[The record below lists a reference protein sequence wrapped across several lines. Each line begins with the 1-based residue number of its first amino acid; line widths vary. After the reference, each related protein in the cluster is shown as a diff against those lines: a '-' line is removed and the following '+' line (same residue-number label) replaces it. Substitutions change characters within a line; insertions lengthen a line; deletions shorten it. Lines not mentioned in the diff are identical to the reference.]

1 MELQDYLRIVRHY
14 WRSFLSTALL
24 CISLAAGFTLLQSPT
39 YTASSSI
46 FLSVEGGGTA
56 GELSQGASYAERQVK
71 SYVNVATT
79 AMVLQPVI
87 DDLGLELTPAQLAKR
102 MTVSS
107 PTATSVIDIAV
118 NDGDPE
124 LATRIANAVAASLQ
138 QAVVEL
144 TPEGPD
150 GTGMVAASVIDPAVV
165 PSTPTS
171 PRPAN
176 NLALGALLGMLLGF
190 GQALLRSLLD
200 TRLRSAEDIAQLTDA
215 PVLAS
220 IGHTEPYGERAAD
233 PNGAQWA
240 HAEAYRRLRTN
251 VGFVGLG
258 GERRPSM
265 VVTSSLANEG
275 KTETVVNLARVL
287 SKAGDSVLLID
298 ADLRRPSV
306 AKRMKLDSELGLSDV
321 LTGRGS
327 LEDLTIDVDSHFAVL
342 PAGTVPPNPSELLG
356 SEAMAHL
363 LATVERQYDYILFDT
378 PPLLPVT
385 DAVVLAAQTGGA
397 IVVARSGVV
406 RRPQLETALGLLEA
420 GSVTLLGLVLNDV
433 PATRAGGYGGY
444 GAYYHSHKA
453 AKTPDET
460 PSRVENPPKS
470 GSLTST
476 NAPVSVEDGTDTPA
490 RGIPSVPAA
499 PRPRRTPPGPE
510 RE

>member
-14 WRSFLSTALL
+14 WRSFLGTVFA
-24 CISLAAGFTLLQSPT
+24 CIIMAAGFTLLQSPT

-46 FLSVEGGGTA
+46 FLSVEGGGSA
-56 GELSQGASYAERQVK
+56 GELSQGASYAERQVQ

-79 AMVLQPVI
+79 SMVLQPVI
-87 DDLGLELTPAQLAKR
+87 DELGLDVTPIQLAKR

-124 LATRIANAVAASLQ
+124 LATKIANGVAASLQ

-144 TPEGPD
+144 TPDGPD

-200 TRLRSAEDIAQLTDA
+200 TRLRSTEDLAELTDA

-220 IGHTEPYGERAAD
+220 IGHTEPYGER
-233 PNGAQWA
+233 GAQSDGLQWA

-265 VVTSSLANEG
+265 VVTSALVSEG

-287 SKAGDSVLLID
+287 AKAGDSVLLID

-306 AKRMKLDSELGLSDV
+306 AKRMKLDSQLGLSDV
-321 LTGRGS
+321 LSGRGS
-327 LEDLTIDVDSHFAVL
+327 LKDLTIEFDTNLSVL

-363 LATVERQYDYILFDT
+363 LATVERQYDYILFDA

-406 RRPQLETALGLLEA
+406 RRPQLEAALDLLNA
-420 GSVTLLGLVLNDV
+420 GAVTLLGLVLNDV
-433 PATRAGGYGGY
+433 PTSRTGGYGGY
-444 GAYYHSHKA
+444 GAYYTSREVASAPVA
-453 AKTPDET
+453 APASVVET
-460 PSRVENPPKS
+460 PAVS
-470 GSLTST
+470 GSSLIWGK
-476 NAPVSVEDGTDTPA
+476 APEFPEDITDTPP
-490 RGIPSVPAA
+490 RGIPPVRALPPAGA
-499 PRPRRTPPGPE
+499 FSSQG
-510 RE
+510 

>member
-87 DDLGLELTPAQLAKR
+87 DDLGLELTPAQLAQR

-200 TRLRSAEDIAQLTDA
+200 TRLRSAEDIAELTDA

-220 IGHTEPYGERAAD
+220 IGHVDTTAGRVVD
-233 PNGAQWA
+233 PDGHHWA
-240 HAEAYRRLRTN
+240 HGEAYRRLRTN

-265 VVTSSLANEG
+265 VVTSSVASEG

-287 SKAGDSVLLID
+287 ARAGDSVLLID

-306 AKRMKLDSELGLSDV
+306 AARMGLDSQLGLSDV

-327 LEDLTIDVDSHFAVL
+327 LQDLTIELDSHLSVL

-363 LATVERQYDYILFDT
+363 LATVERQYDYILFDS

-397 IVVARSGVV
+397 IVVARSGIV
-406 RRPQLETALGLLEA
+406 RRPQLETALALLEA
-420 GSVTLLGLVLNDV
+420 GSVTLLGLVVNDV

-444 GAYYHSHKA
+444 GAYYDRHEA
-453 AKTPDET
+453 AKTPATT
-460 PSRVENPPKS
+460 PSVVATPADSGALACGRAPK
-470 GSLTST
+470 L
-476 NAPVSVEDGTDTPA
+476 PEDATDTTPA
-490 RGIPSVPAA
+490 RGIPRMTVA
-499 PRPRRTPPGPE
+499 PTAKV
-510 RE
+510 

>member
-200 TRLRSAEDIAQLTDA
+200 TRLRSAEDIAELTDA

-220 IGHTEPYGERAAD
+220 IGHVDTTAGRVVD
-233 PNGAQWA
+233 PDGHHWA
-240 HAEAYRRLRTN
+240 HGEAYRRLRTN

-265 VVTSSLANEG
+265 VVTSAVASEG

-287 SKAGDSVLLID
+287 ARAGDSVLLID
-298 ADLRRPSV
+298 ADLRRHSV
-306 AKRMKLDSELGLSDV
+306 AARMGLDSQLGLSDV

-327 LEDLTIDVDSHFAVL
+327 LKDLTIELDSHLSVL

-406 RRPQLETALGLLEA
+406 RRPQLETALDLLEA
-420 GSVTLLGLVLNDV
+420 GSVTLLGFVLNDV
-433 PATRAGGYGGY
+433 PASRTGGYGGY
-444 GAYYHSHKA
+444 GGYYHSHEA
-453 AKTPDET
+453 AKTSGATATMVADAGS
-460 PSRVENPPKS
+460 PSRTT
-470 GSLTST
+470 TS
-476 NAPVSVEDGTDTPA
+476 SVADAGATPA
-490 RGIPSVPAA
+490 RMSRPEQLVPAA
-499 PRPRRTPPGPE
+499 EAYAPKA
-510 RE
+510 